1 MPTPRRTFT
10 PEEKARIVLDILK
23 EEKSVSQIASEA
35 GIHAN
40 VLNSWKNEPLRTCLN
55 CLWVTE
61 RASQKRKKCEQ
72 QIEEL
77 YAELGK
83 LTYSIIVAQKIW
95 PLISP
100 GRASAPP
107 RMGHSWP
114 GDSGPGGSAQP
125 QSL

>member
-61 RASQKRKKCEQ
+61 RASQKRKKMRTADRRTLRRVGQ
-72 QIEEL
+72 AHL
-77 YAELGK
+77 LNYRGSK
-83 LTYSIIVAQKIW
+83 KS
-95 PLISP
+95 
-100 GRASAPP
+100 GR
-107 RMGHSWP
+107 
-114 GDSGPGGSAQP
+114 
-125 QSL
+125 